1 VNQRYPIKHAGCL
14 FILTVILCSYPFV
27 AYSEIKDMVRFEVA
41 KKYYR
46 QGTRYFNNM
55 QYMAAAEFFRKAIR
69 EYPDYYT
76 ARDHLARSYKLAGFT
91 EAAVKEW
98 ESLLEIYPE
107 NVAVAAKIENARFQ
121 DTVLDRS
128 GDEQE
133 YVVSDTYRSSANPR
147 FHFNGPADIA
157 VDNEKSLYIT
167 SFSNGSL
174 VKLDSNGRG
183 VFSIKTSLNGRLY
196 GIDCRGNT
204 LAVTYFR
211 GDRVFLL
218 DTKGTVR
225 SRFGESGSGEGA
237 FHGPEGVCF
246 DAGGRIYVVD
256 SGNNRVQKFD
266 EKGTFILQFGR
277 KGEYEGEL
285 SKPTDV
291 AVHGDRVY
299 VTDTGNKRIAVY
311 DDSGNFIEN
320 VSIDDMDS
328 PRGIARFKGGLLV
341 SDERNGL
348 LQYDPASGSKTWMAA
363 ASGAV
368 SRLVAAAADRD
379 GYLYCLDYNKQSVVL
394 LSPLGKRY
402 SNVSLEITS
411 VDIASFPV
419 VAFYV
424 NARNRD
430 GSPLYGLDS
439 DNFRVT
445 EDSAPIK
452 GLYTGYL
459 KKLMPSVSIAF
470 CVDRSSQ
477 AEQFSGDLP
486 WVAEFILQK
495 MHKNDSLEVVNFN
508 EETWVGNK
516 FDWSRRRA
524 LKALKEREYGSGRNI
539 GKALYTAISDL
550 VPRLNRRG
558 VVFVTEGGVDEGS
571 FAGYTPETVI
581 QYAKSHYIP
590 VYIVSFR
597 EPDETLKS
605 IAAETGGAVYRPGN
619 ADGLRSIYSK
629 IKGSEEYRY
638 VLVYRTFKP
647 GSFKG
652 WWSDVKIEINHKD
665 QKGVEW
671 GGYFVP

>member
-1 VNQRYPIKHAGCL
+1 MKRAGC
-14 FILTVILCSYPFV
+14 IVILAAIICSYPLV
-27 AYSEIKDMVRFEVA
+27 AFSEIRDMVKFEVA

-46 QGTRYFNNM
+46 QGTTYFNNM

-76 ARDHLARSYKLAGFT
+76 ARDHLARAYKLAGFT
-91 EAAVKEW
+91 EAALKEW
-98 ESLLEIYPE
+98 ESLLEIYPD
-107 NVAVAAKIENARFQ
+107 NVAIASKIENARFQ

-128 GDEQE
+128 GDERE
-133 YVVSDTYRSSANPR
+133 YVVSDTYRSSASPR
-147 FHFNGPADIA
+147 FRFNGPVDIA

-167 SFSNGSL
+167 SFADGTL

-183 VFSIKTSLNGRLY
+183 VFSIKTSMNGRLY
-196 GIDCRGNT
+196 GVDCRGNT
-204 LAVTYFR
+204 LAVTEFR

-218 DTKGTVR
+218 DKKGNIRT
-225 SRFGESGSGEGA
+225 RFGSAGNGEGA

-246 DAGGRIYVVD
+246 DPAGRIYVVD

-266 EKGTFILQFGR
+266 ENGSFILQFGR

-291 AVHGDRVY
+291 AVRGDRVY
-299 VTDTGNKRIAVY
+299 VTDTGNRRIAVF

-320 VSIDDMDS
+320 VSIDNMDS
-328 PRGIARFKGGLLV
+328 PRGITRFKGGFLV
-341 SDERNGL
+341 SDEKSGL
-348 LQYDPASGSKTWMAA
+348 LMYDPSGGSTSWLAA

-368 SRLVAAAADRD
+368 SRLVAATADRD
-379 GYLYCLDYNKQSVVL
+379 GYFYCLDYTRQSVVL

-411 VDIASFPV
+411 VDVASFPV

-439 DNFRVT
+439 DNFLVT
-445 EDSAPIK
+445 EDSARIK

-459 KKLMPSVSIAF
+459 KKLMPSVSISF

-477 AEQFSGDLP
+477 AERFSGDLS

-495 MHKNDSLEVVNFN
+495 MHKNDSMEIVNFN
-508 EETWVGNK
+508 DETWVGNK

-539 GKALYTAISDL
+539 GKALYTAIGDL

-590 VYIVSFR
+590 IYIVSFR
-597 EPDETLKS
+597 EPHETLKS
-605 IAAETGGAVYRPGN
+605 IAAETGGAVYRPAD

-647 GSFKG
+647 SSFKG
-652 WWSDVKIEINHKD
+652 WWSDVKIEINQKD